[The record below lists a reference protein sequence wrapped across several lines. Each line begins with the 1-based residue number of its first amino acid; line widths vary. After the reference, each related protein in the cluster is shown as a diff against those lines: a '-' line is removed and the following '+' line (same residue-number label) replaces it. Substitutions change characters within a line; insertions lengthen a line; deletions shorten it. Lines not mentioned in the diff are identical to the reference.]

1 MSASITTTAERGAV
15 RGDGRPSSDGEPVLE
30 IRDLSVD
37 YGYGDDPTHVLRKVS
52 LTLNRGEVLGLAGES
67 GCGKSTLAYAATR
80 LLAPPGLITGGEVW
94 LTGRDGTRADILSL
108 SDAQLR
114 ATRWQDIAIVFQGAM
129 SSLNPVY
136 RIGRQIVDGILAHR
150 PGLGRSAAGERAA
163 ELLELVGIPADRL
176 RSFPHQLSG
185 GMRQR
190 VMIAMA
196 LALEP
201 QVLIMD
207 EPTTA
212 LDVVMQ
218 RQILE
223 QIMELRDRLGFSVVF
238 ITHDV
243 SLLVEVADRIAIM
256 YAGEIVEQ
264 ADAGDVYRR
273 PRHPYAH
280 GLLGSFPPL
289 HGPRRE
295 LSGIPGSP
303 PDLSRLPQGCPF
315 APRCPHATDV
325 CREVRP
331 VLGATRAAE
340 PGRLVSCH
348 LHDPEHSDVLP
359 AELAR

>member
-1 MSASITTTAERGAV
+1 MSAMSAKTTTA
-15 RGDGRPSSDGEPVLE
+15 EPVLE

-37 YGYGDDPTHVLRKVS
+37 YGYGDDPTHVLRNVS

-80 LLAPPGLITGGEVW
+80 LLAPPGIITSGEVL
-94 LTGRDGTRADILSL
+94 LTGRDGRRADLL
-108 SDAQLR
+108 GLTDGQLR
-114 ATRWQDIAIVFQGAM
+114 STRWQDVAIVFQGAM

-136 RIGRQIVDGILAHR
+136 RVGRQLVDGILAHR
-150 PGLGRSAAGERAA
+150 KGMPRVQAEERAA
-163 ELLELVGIPADRL
+163 ELLSMVGIPADRL
-176 RSFPHQLSG
+176 RSYPHQLSG

-223 QIMELRDRLGFSVVF
+223 QVMELRDRLGFSVIF

-264 ADAGDVYRR
+264 AAAGDVYRR
-273 PRHPYAH
+273 PRHPYSH

-303 PDLSRLPQGCPF
+303 PDLRRLAPGCPF
-315 APRCPHATDV
+315 AARCPHVMDV
-325 CREVRP
+325 CRTDRP
-331 VLGATRAAE
+331 VLGPTAFASTGPGVATAAE
-340 PGRLVSCH
+340 DGRLVACH
-348 LHDPEHSDVLP
+348 LHAQGSGPVP
-359 AELAR
+359 KALAR